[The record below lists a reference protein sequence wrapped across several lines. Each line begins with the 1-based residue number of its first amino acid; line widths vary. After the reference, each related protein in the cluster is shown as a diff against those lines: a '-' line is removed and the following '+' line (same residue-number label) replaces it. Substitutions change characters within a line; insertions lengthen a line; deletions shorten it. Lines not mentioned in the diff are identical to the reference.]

1 MCRFLGSVAVAL
13 FVSYAVQGKEVRE
26 WGEGLLHTLHTA
38 KEYCKQQKRDWKEI
52 EESWDY
58 FEDSW
63 KKYLSRRMLLQT
75 TEGATQLSDLVYNV
89 L

>member
-38 KEYCKQQKRDWKEI
+38 KEYCKQQERDWKEI
-52 EESWDY
+52 EENWIISGMNG
-58 FEDSW
+58 
-63 KKYLSRRMLLQT
+63 LSISIQSK
-75 TEGATQLSDLVYNV
+75 QLISQIFIVTNMTSL
-89 L
+89 